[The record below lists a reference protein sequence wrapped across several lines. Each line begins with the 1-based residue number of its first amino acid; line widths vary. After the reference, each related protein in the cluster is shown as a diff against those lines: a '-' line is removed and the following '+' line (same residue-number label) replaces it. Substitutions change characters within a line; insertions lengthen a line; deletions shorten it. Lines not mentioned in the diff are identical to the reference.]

1 MKLTLEL
8 STYVNVTGFIYFLH
22 LQKINSG
29 SQCKLQVKGKYYFEN
44 YHLKNPV
51 YLYRLILF
59 LYHSRITEFPSPHSR
74 VIYYLPTL
82 YFHEA

>member
-1 MKLTLEL
+1 MEDEMWGWVTDLMKLTLEL

-44 YHLKNPV
+44 YHFKKSS
-51 YLYRLILF
+51 I
-59 LYHSRITEFPSPHSR
+59 SI
-74 VIYYLPTL
+74 
-82 YFHEA
+82 